1 MLKFQPS
8 FWRRETKMLICIHL
22 WTDLNMQIWHVRNQQ
37 KSSPPQR
44 ASVIYSPPHTAGT
57 KSHDMMHSGK
67 FCVLI
72 TLSLLNKYLVSAI
85 FPEDWEVQKKKETK
99 SKLERNW
106 SFICDDGRFQG
117 ISECMQ
123 TYMVIKR
130 RQSQ

>member
-1 MLKFQPS
+1 MNWLKYANLACPES
-8 FWRRETKMLICIHL
+8 TEIKSITKSLSNL
-22 WTDLNMQIWHVRNQQ
+22 
-37 KSSPPQR
+37 PP
-44 ASVIYSPPHTAGT
+44 PHTHTAGT
-57 KSHDMMHSGK
+57 ESHDRMHSGK